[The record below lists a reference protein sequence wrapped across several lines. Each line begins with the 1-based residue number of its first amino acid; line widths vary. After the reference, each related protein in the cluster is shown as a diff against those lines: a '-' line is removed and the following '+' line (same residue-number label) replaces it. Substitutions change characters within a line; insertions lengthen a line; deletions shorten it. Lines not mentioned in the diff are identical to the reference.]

1 VKRRLAAI
9 EENKAIQL
17 IEQPSHKRRWEHEPW
32 DTEVQKALTQWLLDR
47 LEQHARMSATAPTS
61 CAKCADTART
71 DGDFLQVAEL
81 YRGRSDF
88 DLVDLVTELVLSE
101 SVPFL
106 PILRYKPSGLAKRA
120 QWETT
125 WALQHL
131 EDEGK
136 QKDPIPVPPKYTSKD
151 FLDGSYWR
159 LRGKLDVPK
168 ERFILFPHC
177 ERAADPSPVIL
188 WAGFNHLQ
196 QAQAIAAYYLDMK
209 DREGW
214 TAERLTPLLAGIAEV
229 VPWVKQWHNDPDPD
243 HGERM
248 GDYFAQ
254 FLADEAAALGVTIPA
269 IRAWRPPSK
278 KKPYSIP
285 EVEPA

>member
-1 VKRRLAAI
+1 V
-9 EENKAIQL
+9 
-17 IEQPSHKRRWEHEPW
+17 
-32 DTEVQKALTQWLLDR
+32 
-47 LEQHARMSATAPTS
+47 
-61 CAKCADTART
+61 ADQVRT
-71 DGDFLQVAEL
+71 DSDFVQVAEL
-81 YRGRSDF
+81 YRGRPDF
-88 DLVDLVTELVLSE
+88 DLVELVTELVLSE

-120 QWETT
+120 QWEKT
-125 WALQHL
+125 WELQRL

-136 QKDPIPVPPKYTSKD
+136 HKDPIRVPPKYAPAD
-151 FLDGSYWR
+151 FLSGTYWR

-168 ERFILFPHC
+168 ERFILFPQC

-214 TAERLTPLLAGIAEV
+214 TAERLTPLLAGIAQL
-229 VPWVKQWHNDPDPD
+229 VPWVKQWHNEVDAE

-254 FLADEAAALGVTIPA
+254 FLSEEAAALGLTLNA
-269 IRAWRPPSK
+269 IREWVPPSRNK
-278 KKPYSIP
+278 SKRKTK
-285 EVEPA
+285 ETVV